1 MQAFVTNKR
10 VPLLNKGFWP
20 AMSPDLNPIEHLWPM
35 VLRQLN
41 GAIFS
46 VQDQLWSA
54 LQKAFAAIQPS
65 QVDRLYKSM
74 PARMAAVKAARGG
87 ATRY

>member
-1 MQAFVTNKR
+1 
-10 VPLLNKGFWP
+10 
-20 AMSPDLNPIEHLWPM
+20 M
-35 VLRQLN
+35 VLKRLN

-46 VQDQLWSA
+46 GRDQLWSA
-54 LQKAFAAIQPS
+54 LQEAFAAITPD